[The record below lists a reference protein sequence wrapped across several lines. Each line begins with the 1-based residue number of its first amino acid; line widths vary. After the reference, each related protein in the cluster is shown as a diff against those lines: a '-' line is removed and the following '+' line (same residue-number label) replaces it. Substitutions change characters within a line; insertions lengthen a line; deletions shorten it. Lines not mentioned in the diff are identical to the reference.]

1 MSQTVIDSL
10 ASASETY
17 VDRIED
23 FQAFIARA
31 ESMGDFRACSIDT
44 EADSMHSYETKLCLI
59 QFSIPGALAIIDPL
73 AIGNSALSEFIE
85 FVDRF
90 DVVWMHG
97 ADYDISLF
105 NSTFNWVPKTIYDTQ
120 VGARFLGKDKF
131 GLANLLEDE
140 YGVKLS
146 KQSQKADWSRRP
158 LSDKMLE
165 YAYNDVRYLLDLG
178 GKYLNRLGEIGRL
191 DWFYE
196 SCKAA
201 QDSVLTRSGKSE
213 DEVWR
218 ISGWGKL
225 SSKGLHFLKHLWLW
239 RDDECR
245 RLDRPAFKFL
255 GNQEIMTMAEQL
267 ESGRIVKP
275 PHYLRPGPVKR
286 LHEAIEIAKAIKSS
300 DYPVKHRR
308 GEGLRLEIDEPRLEK
323 IRRHRDNKARALGI
337 EPTVIATRFVMERLA
352 ATNLSDEEKAETLL
366 NWQRDL
372 MGDCL

>member
-1 MSQTVIDSL
+1 MESL
-10 ASASETY
+10 ASASETFI
-17 VDRIED
+17 DRIADLHAFVAGAEAAGN
-23 FQAFIARA
+23 FQ
-31 ESMGDFRACSIDT
+31 ACSIDT

-73 AIGNSALSEFIE
+73 AVGIAGLTDFIT

-105 NSTFNWVPKTIYDTQ
+105 NSTFNWVPKTIFDTQ

-158 LSDKMLE
+158 LSEKMLE

-178 GKYLNRLGEIGRL
+178 GKYLERLDAIGRL
-191 DWFYE
+191 GWFHE
-196 SCKAA
+196 SCRAA
-201 QDSVLTRSGKSE
+201 QESVLCRSGKSE

-225 SSKGLHFLKHLWLW
+225 SPKGLHYLKHLWLW

-255 GNQEIMTMAEQL
+255 GNQEMVTMAEQL
-267 ESGRIVKP
+267 EMGRPVKP

-286 LHEAIEIAKAIKSS
+286 LHEAIEVAVKVKPSS
-300 DYPVKHRR
+300 YPVKHRR
-308 GEGLRLEIDEPRLEK
+308 GEGLRLEIDEARFER
-323 IRRHRDNKARALGI
+323 IRRFRDQHASALGI
-337 EPTVIATRFVMERLA
+337 EPTVIATRTVMERLA
-352 ATNLSDEEKAETLL
+352 ATNIPDEEKADSLL
-366 NWQRDL
+366 KWQREL
-372 MGDCL
+372 LGSCL

>member
-1 MSQTVIDSL
+1 MSQALMESL
-10 ASASETY
+10 ASASESY
-17 VDRIED
+17 IDRIED
-23 FQAFIARA
+23 LHAFVARA
-31 ESMGDFRACSIDT
+31 EAAGNFQACSIDT

-73 AIGNSALSEFIE
+73 AVGIAGLTDFIT

-105 NSTFNWVPKTIYDTQ
+105 NSTFNWVPKTIFDTQ

-158 LSDKMLE
+158 LSEKMLE

-178 GKYLNRLGEIGRL
+178 GKYLERLDAIGRL
-191 DWFYE
+191 GWFHE
-196 SCKAA
+196 SCRAA
-201 QDSVLTRSGKSE
+201 QESVLCRSGKSE

-225 SSKGLHFLKHLWLW
+225 SPKGLHYLKHLWLW

-255 GNQEIMTMAEQL
+255 GNQEIVTMAEQL
-267 ESGRIVKP
+267 ETGRPIRP

-286 LHEAIEIAKAIKSS
+286 LHEAIEVAVKVKPSS
-300 DYPVKHRR
+300 YPVKHRR
-308 GEGLRLEIDEPRLEK
+308 GEGLRLEIDEARFER
-323 IRRHRDNKARALGI
+323 IRRFRDQHASALGI
-337 EPTVIATRFVMERLA
+337 EPTVIATRTVMERLA
-352 ATNLSDEEKAETLL
+352 ATNIPDEEKADLL
-366 NWQRDL
+366 LKWQREL
-372 MGDCL
+372 LASCL

>member
-1 MSQTVIDSL
+1 MISGMSQALMESL
-10 ASASETY
+10 ASASETFI
-17 VDRIED
+17 DRIED
-23 FQAFIARA
+23 LHAFVAGAEAAGNFQ
-31 ESMGDFRACSIDT
+31 ACSIDT

-73 AIGNSALSEFIE
+73 AVGIAGLTDFIT

-105 NSTFNWVPKTIYDTQ
+105 NSTFNWVPKTIFDTQ

-158 LSDKMLE
+158 LSEKMLE

-178 GKYLNRLGEIGRL
+178 GKYLERLDAIGRL
-191 DWFYE
+191 GWFHE
-196 SCKAA
+196 SCRAA
-201 QDSVLTRSGKSE
+201 QESVLCRSGKSE

-225 SSKGLHFLKHLWLW
+225 SPKGLH
-239 RDDECR
+239 
-245 RLDRPAFKFL
+245 
-255 GNQEIMTMAEQL
+255 
-267 ESGRIVKP
+267 
-275 PHYLRPGPVKR
+275 YL
-286 LHEAIEIAKAIKSS
+286 
-300 DYPVKHRR
+300 
-308 GEGLRLEIDEPRLEK
+308 
-323 IRRHRDNKARALGI
+323 
-337 EPTVIATRFVMERLA
+337 
-352 ATNLSDEEKAETLL
+352 
-366 NWQRDL
+366 
-372 MGDCL
+372 